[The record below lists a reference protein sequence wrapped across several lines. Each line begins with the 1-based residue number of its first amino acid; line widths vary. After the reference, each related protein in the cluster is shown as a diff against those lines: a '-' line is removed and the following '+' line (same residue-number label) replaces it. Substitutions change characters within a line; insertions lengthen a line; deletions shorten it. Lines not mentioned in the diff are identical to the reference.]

1 MSAEKYIQAAKNLI
15 EKIENSQMDAIRQVA
30 DLVTEAIINEKLV
43 FIYGAGHSSILCI
56 ETFARA
62 GGLANMQAM
71 LDAGLYMISGAQRQ
85 GGFERLPGYASCMV
99 NDYGISE
106 GDLVI
111 VISNS
116 GRNPAPVEM
125 ALEVKKLGATVV
137 GLTSLAHS
145 NSVTSNDPSGKK
157 LMEIADIVIDNG
169 CPPGDA
175 MIELPGLLPKVG
187 PGSTVG
193 GAVILNSII
202 TQAAANLLE
211 KGLKPPVAF
220 SGNLPE
226 AEEYNKSFRKQ
237 REKFSRQ
244 MRHR

>member
-175 MIELPGLLPKVG
+175 MIELPDLLPRVG
-187 PGSTVG
+187 PGSTVA
-193 GAVILNSII
+193 GAVILNSIV

-211 KGLKPPVAF
+211 KGIKPPVAL

-226 AEEYNKSFRKQ
+226 GEEYNKSFRKQ